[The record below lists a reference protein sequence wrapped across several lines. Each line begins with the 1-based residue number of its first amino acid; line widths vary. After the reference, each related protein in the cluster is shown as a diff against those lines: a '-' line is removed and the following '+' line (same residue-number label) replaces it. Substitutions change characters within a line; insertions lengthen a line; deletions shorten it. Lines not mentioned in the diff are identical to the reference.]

1 MNIKE
6 IQFKESASQRI
17 YKNYIDRIEK
27 CVSTLSKADQREV
40 LLEYNSHIYEGL
52 GRNHNGTETDRLLDI
67 LEKLGEPEQY
77 LKPLIADKKLEQATR
92 TFNPVHLFKAL
103 ALNITNGISYL
114 IFGLLYIALLGFV
127 FLIYAKLSN
136 PRNVG
141 LFLKNDSF
149 LALGKLNDGYLKNPE
164 ISEGLGNWFVPA
176 MIFAILISYII
187 ITLLLKFKRSI
198 NPN

>member
-1 MNIKE
+1 
-6 IQFKESASQRI
+6 
-17 YKNYIDRIEK
+17 
-27 CVSTLSKADQREV
+27 
-40 LLEYNSHIYEGL
+40 
-52 GRNHNGTETDRLLDI
+52 
-67 LEKLGEPEQY
+67 
-77 LKPLIADKKLEQATR
+77 
-92 TFNPVHLFKAL
+92 
-103 ALNITNGISYL
+103 L